1 MKKLGIFILL
11 FAMAAGVWLL
21 FKQWEQANL
30 PKAYDES
37 ADANLAVESALARA
51 RASKKPVLIVF
62 GANWCPDCLA
72 LAQALKQE
80 PIVGLVADSF
90 IVVKVDIGNFN
101 RNMDISVRY
110 GSVVKKGIPVAVLLS
125 PDEEVL
131 FATRAGELSSA
142 KRMGPSGIYNFLSKL
157 AKL

>member
-1 MKKLGIFILL
+1 MKKLGILILL
-11 FAMAAGVWLL
+11 FVMAAGVWLL
-21 FKQWEQANL
+21 FKYWEQANL

-37 ADANLAVESALARA
+37 ADANLAVESAFARA
-51 RASKKPVLIVF
+51 RASNKPVLIVF
-62 GANWCPDCLA
+62 GANWCPDCIA
-72 LAQALKQE
+72 LDQAMKQE
-80 PIVGLVADSF
+80 PIAGLVANSF

-101 RNMDISVRY
+101 RNMDISVRF

-125 PDEEVL
+125 PDEEIL